1 MLYLGRVILVP
12 VTLAFVLGIAL
23 SPLVRALRRCGLG
36 NAFSVLGAVACVA
49 TAFGV
54 LAFLIA
60 MQAERVAASL
70 PTYRATF
77 VRGAREFLKGR
88 SFAAYCDSVLVP
100 ALQLALVDFDTG
112 AITVQQQTQV
122 RTAIVRV
129 VEDLDDASRGRMS
142 TRPTTTVLDQAS
154 AGGLLRET
162 RLRGQRLHATRQ
174 AARTD
179 AGGAAAPLVLRIA
192 LGAIGDDLATELL
205 VRMLCGMGVDARHL
219 TLDDLHAPRKPDTPV
234 PAISVVCLVSMT
246 AGPWRDE
253 GARLA
258 PRVRASLP
266 QAELMALLLPGM
278 SGAQAVS
285 PLAEVV
291 ELAVGSFED
300 ATLEFQPGRVR
311 GSDKS
316 RT

>member
-1 MLYLGRVILVP
+1 
-12 VTLAFVLGIAL
+12 
-23 SPLVRALRRCGLG
+23 
-36 NAFSVLGAVACVA
+36 
-49 TAFGV
+49 
-54 LAFLIA
+54 
-60 MQAERVAASL
+60 
-70 PTYRATF
+70 
-77 VRGAREFLKGR
+77 
-88 SFAAYCDSVLVP
+88 
-100 ALQLALVDFDTG
+100 
-112 AITVQQQTQV
+112 
-122 RTAIVRV
+122 
-129 VEDLDDASRGRMS
+129 
-142 TRPTTTVLDQAS
+142 
-154 AGGLLRET
+154 
-162 RLRGQRLHATRQ
+162 
-174 AARTD
+174 
-179 AGGAAAPLVLRIA
+179 
-192 LGAIGDDLATELL
+192 
-205 VRMLCGMGVDARHL
+205 
-219 TLDDLHAPRKPDTPV
+219 
-234 PAISVVCLVSMT
+234 MT